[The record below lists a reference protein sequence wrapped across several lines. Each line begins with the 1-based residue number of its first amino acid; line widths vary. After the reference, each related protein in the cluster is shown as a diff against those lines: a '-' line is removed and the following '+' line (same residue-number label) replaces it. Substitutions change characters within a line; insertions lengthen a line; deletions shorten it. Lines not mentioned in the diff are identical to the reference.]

1 MSMQETLTQEVK
13 AVGREAG
20 QVAQDV
26 GHNAAS
32 LLDSALLVLMS
43 PIIVPALLLGLRP
56 VAKTVVKGS
65 LSVTGAVTQLATVT
79 SAGWSD
85 LLAEARAEAP
95 TAQAVPQTA
104 LVTPAPSPAE
114 TAAGRAEG
122 ESRLVTS
129 VPGPAPR
136 EEPPELVDP
145 QGHPVPPVDQPDL
158 RSIPGIGSKNA
169 TLLQAVGVHTVQAL
183 TQSDPAA
190 LHAQLLQGN
199 AQHQVL
205 DRVPT
210 LEQVTDWIAQA
221 RRVTA

>member
-1 MSMQETLTQEVK
+1 MSMQDTLTQDVK

-20 QVAQDV
+20 QLAQDV

-32 LLDSALLVLMS
+32 LLDSGLLVLLS
-43 PIIVPALLLGLRP
+43 PIIVPAMLLRLRP

-65 LSVTGAVTQLATVT
+65 LYVTGAVTQLASAT
-79 SAGWSD
+79 STGWSA
-85 LLAEARAEAP
+85 LVAEARAATP
-95 TAQAVPQTA
+95 TAEAFPQTA
-104 LVTPAPSPAE
+104 PAE

-122 ESRLVTS
+122 DARLVTP

-145 QGHPVPPVDQPDL
+145 QGHPMHPVDQPDL
-158 RSIPGIGSKNA
+158 RSLPGIGSKNA

-205 DRVPT
+205 DSVPT